1 MGASVAYQKGNS
13 PKIDWSKSGKL
24 VTVTGNGAV
33 GDIQVSVPVTEQ
45 LIALAGLA
53 AAGTLI
59 FGENLDDTNYIEIR
73 DATGASN
80 DVIRVGPREPFLFRF
95 GSDVT
100 APYWIAN
107 TAACLVKYGLIP
119 L

>member
-24 VTVTGNGAV
+24 VTVTGSGTV
-33 GDIQVSVPVTEQ
+33 DGITVSVGTSEQ
-45 LIALAGLA
+45 LIALGGVT
-53 AAGTLI
+53 AAGSLM

-73 DATGASN
+73 YATGASF